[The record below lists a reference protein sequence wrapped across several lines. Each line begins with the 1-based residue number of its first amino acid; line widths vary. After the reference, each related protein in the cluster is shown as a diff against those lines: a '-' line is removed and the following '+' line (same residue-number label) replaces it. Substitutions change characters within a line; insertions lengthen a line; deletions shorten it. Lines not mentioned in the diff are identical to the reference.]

1 MLTLNL
7 EALLPEDAT
16 DPTQNANP
24 ATTSMKMPS
33 PMNNGKSAETSEMPP
48 AQSWSPQNSEIAKEL
63 EMISPRSSG
72 ISLCIYR
79 KLTGAIYELCTKK
92 IFVAQKNMPMPDK
105 RDRVASSQIR
115 RDILFLAGE
124 FLSQN
129 KALPDFYTPTIFL
142 SSYQEVVTL
151 LCTYHFQQKQ
161 TKTSELKFAA
171 AAQL

>member
-1 MLTLNL
+1 MVNFDGPPKDFLIIEFSLSLVVLGLGFFYCPLGKTVLFMLTLNL

-72 ISLCIYR
+72 IFCAFTERSLELFM
-79 KLTGAIYELCTKK
+79 KLALLDPTGPPVL
-92 IFVAQKNMPMPDK
+92 AQGMD
-105 RDRVASSQIR
+105 SSIPCH
-115 RDILFLAGE
+115 L
-124 FLSQN
+124 
-129 KALPDFYTPTIFL
+129 
-142 SSYQEVVTL
+142 
-151 LCTYHFQQKQ
+151 
-161 TKTSELKFAA
+161 
-171 AAQL
+171 

>member
-1 MLTLNL
+1 MVNFDGPPKDFLIIEFSLSLVVLGLGFFYCPLGKTVLFMLTLNL

-79 KLTGAIYELCTKK
+79 KITGNIYEARTSGPSSARSS
-92 IFVAQKNMPMPDK
+92 AQGMDSGIPCH
-105 RDRVASSQIR
+105 
-115 RDILFLAGE
+115 L
-124 FLSQN
+124 
-129 KALPDFYTPTIFL
+129 
-142 SSYQEVVTL
+142 
-151 LCTYHFQQKQ
+151 
-161 TKTSELKFAA
+161 
-171 AAQL
+171 